1 MSNEVFRVVEEAA
14 KRHEREIRWRPDD
27 FFFSKQKA
35 VYDSESRYRALVCGR
50 RGGKSYTWAG
60 CLIDEGFK
68 YPKSTPLYVTTSRQ
82 DARDIL
88 EPAMDHLNEMF
99 GLNLWQNKATGDY
112 YMPNGSRI
120 ILRGAGTMREI
131 NKLRGRKYP
140 CAIIDEGQN
149 FGPDLNYLIDEA
161 IEPAT
166 ADYHG
171 WIGISGT
178 PGPAKIGPFYDISEG
193 EHAGAWEHFHWTFL
207 DNPHQPNPE
216 EFIKKVMERRG
227 WTEDH
232 PSFLREYMGLW
243 VQDDN
248 ARAFQMQP
256 HRDIEPSF
264 SLNGVTD
271 WDYVMGIDV
280 GYNDPFAFV
289 VIAQSQS
296 LGQAY
301 VVDSYEEGEMTTMD
315 ALVRAERLCAEYP
328 ITRIA
333 LDTGGAGKLVAEDWK
348 KMSTLPIEPAKKTH
362 KASQV
367 SVINGDFKAGKIK
380 IARDNNIK
388 LIHDLMVLEWDS
400 DLKERNKWEY
410 RRGSSDHL
418 ADAFQYGYNLCFH
431 HTYDPA
437 EDTRVK
443 VGSTAWYER
452 REQAMEKAQIKRVQD
467 AMTETG
473 DIFDLLRP

>member
-1 MSNEVFRVVEEAA
+1 MTTDISRVVEEAA
-14 KRHEREIRWRPDD
+14 KRNEREIRWQPEE
-27 FFFSKQKA
+27 FFFDKQLA
-35 VYDSESRYRALVCGR
+35 VFQSASRYRAVVCGR
-50 RGGKSYTWAG
+50 RGGKSYTWAAS
-60 CLIDEGFK
+60 LIHEGFK
-68 YPKSTPLYVTTSRQ
+68 YPRSTPLFVCTSRQ

-99 GLNLWQNKATGDY
+99 GLGMWQNKATGDY
-112 YMPNGSRI
+112 YLPNGTRI

-178 PGPAKIGPFYDISEG
+178 PGPVRLGPFYDIAEG
-193 EHAGAWEHFHWTFL
+193 ENKDAWEHFHWTFF
-207 DNPHQPNPE
+207 DNPHIPDKE
-216 EFIKKVMERRG
+216 GFIKNVMERRR
-227 WTEDH
+227 WDESH
-232 PSFLREYMGLW
+232 PSFQREYLGKW
-243 VQDDN
+243 IQDDN

-256 HRDIEPSF
+256 HRDIISTFDPAIA
-264 SLNGVTD
+264 ND

-289 VIAQSQS
+289 VIAQSQM
-296 LGQAY
+296 LGQAF
-301 VVDSYEEGEMTTMD
+301 VVDTHEEGEMTTME

-333 LDTGGAGKLVAEDWK
+333 LDTGGAGKLVAADWR
-348 KMSTLPIEPAKKTH
+348 KMSTLPISAAKKTH

-367 SVINGDFKAGKIK
+367 SVINGDFQAGKIK
-380 IARDNNIK
+380 ITRDKNLK
-388 LIHDLMVLEWDS
+388 LISDMMILEWDS
-400 DLKERNKWEY
+400 DKKDKGKYEY

-431 HTYDPA
+431 HTFDPK
-437 EDTRVK
+437 EDLRVK
-443 VGSTAWYER
+443 AGSKDWYQRKE
-452 REQAMEKAQIKRVQD
+452 EAMERAQIKQVNERSKDQ
-467 AMTETG
+467 G
-473 DIFDLLRP
+473 DIFDLISP